1 MKRLFK
7 IGGSLLLLTSMMFTS
22 CLKDDSLTLDTG
34 LSDNVTEF
42 GNTGSIAT
50 NPSGAA
56 APRFAIDLGSLQ
68 TGDTASF
75 KVNVNYAGDEMAPQ
89 DITVTVDIDESLL
102 ATYNAEHS
110 VDGANYVAPPMSLFK
125 TSFPITLVIPKGKQM
140 AQATIEA
147 QLSNDYDFNA
157 AYALP
162 LKITSTSVGEV
173 SGNFGSA
180 LYSITVR
187 NIYDGEFTVDGS
199 FVDLTNSNF
208 LADYTKTIDL
218 VTTGATRNGYFNT
231 GLNGGIFGYDFLVY
245 DPSDDSYSGSYYG
258 SFAPEF
264 IFDTEGNVTGVVNSY
279 GQPSSNGRSAE
290 LDPAGENKMT
300 FSADGTPEELNVSY
314 FMLQPGTTIRCKFT
328 EKFVYVGPRP

>member
-50 NPSGAA
+50 NPSGGA
-56 APRFAIDLGSLQ
+56 APRFAIDLGSLK

-102 ATYNAEHS
+102 ATYNAAHS
-110 VDGANYVAPPMSLFK
+110 VDGANYIAPPASLFK
-125 TSFPITLVIPKGKQM
+125 TSFPITLVIPKGKQT
-140 AQATIEA
+140 AQAVIEA

-187 NIYDGEFTVDGS
+187 NIYDGEFTVTGS
-199 FVDLTNSNF
+199 FVDLTNSTF
-208 LADYTKTIDL
+208 TATYPKTADLI
-218 VTTGATRNGYFNT
+218 TTGPASNAYYEPD
-231 GLNGGIFGYDFLVY
+231 LNGGTFGYAFNAGG
-245 DPSDDSYSGSYYG
+245 SGSYYG
-258 SFAPEF
+258 SFAPVF
-264 IFDTEGNVTGVVNSY
+264 TFDADGNVLSVVNYY

-300 FSADGTPEELNVSY
+300 FDADGTPKELNVSY
-314 FMLQPGTTIRCKFT
+314 FMLQPGTSVRCKFA
-328 EKFVYVGPRP
+328 EKYVYVGPRP